1 LILTT
6 VNGFALRAEYR
17 FEKCDGSATTRS
29 SATISSLI
37 GKLTGDANITING
50 GQIKNGLR
58 VFGNGAMSIEHNKAL
73 DLVQDLT
80 IAFWV
85 NPEDKKRQALIV
97 KGGGS
102 GRAGSDAE
110 YSLVLWEN
118 GKFKYKHN
126 GTADIFSKSTI
137 PLDSWTHIVVVRDN
151 NLKTIKIYINGKL
164 DASLSYTID
173 PSSSNT
179 EKLLIGT
186 GEFYSATM
194 GNFAGTLDEIKIY
207 SIALSENE
215 IKKMYNSENGKK
227 YYTTVEC
234 ATPHKAPE
242 AVNDMADLPI
252 EGVITIDVLS
262 NDIIYDTDKCKFD
275 RSSVQIVSDI
285 KNSIISD
292 NNKTLTVTGEGIWKV
307 LINGSIEFISNSNF
321 YDNPTDIF
329 YSVSDSC
336 GGVSNKASI
345 SLTRVATIIPT
356 VEPTPTP
363 VPTATLTSTPTPSP
377 SIKKNVTIGDRVWY
391 DSNKNGLQD
400 SGEIG
405 VNGVIV
411 VLYNSKGEVLEKKTT
426 NGSGKYLFKDIKKGT
441 YTISF
446 NNLPKGYIF
455 TMPNV
460 GNDENI
466 DSDADSGGRVSNIVI
481 KRDNLTYDAGI
492 ISAVS
497 EPIINNGGVIGNS
510 NCNCDDYKS
519 SLPSINLV
527 GIFILSI
534 LMSVAGTL
542 SIQKKKFNFN
552 RQGE

>member
-1 LILTT
+1 MGYFKKLLIIGVVLILTT

-186 GEFYSATM
+186 GEF
-194 GNFAGTLDEIKIY
+194 
-207 SIALSENE
+207 
-215 IKKMYNSENGKK
+215 
-227 YYTTVEC
+227 
-234 ATPHKAPE
+234 
-242 AVNDMADLPI
+242 
-252 EGVITIDVLS
+252 
-262 NDIIYDTDKCKFD
+262 
-275 RSSVQIVSDI
+275 
-285 KNSIISD
+285 
-292 NNKTLTVTGEGIWKV
+292 
-307 LINGSIEFISNSNF
+307 
-321 YDNPTDIF
+321 
-329 YSVSDSC
+329 
-336 GGVSNKASI
+336 
-345 SLTRVATIIPT
+345 
-356 VEPTPTP
+356 
-363 VPTATLTSTPTPSP
+363 
-377 SIKKNVTIGDRVWY
+377 
-391 DSNKNGLQD
+391 
-400 SGEIG
+400 
-405 VNGVIV
+405 
-411 VLYNSKGEVLEKKTT
+411 
-426 NGSGKYLFKDIKKGT
+426 
-441 YTISF
+441 
-446 NNLPKGYIF
+446 
-455 TMPNV
+455 
-460 GNDENI
+460 
-466 DSDADSGGRVSNIVI
+466 
-481 KRDNLTYDAGI
+481 
-492 ISAVS
+492 
-497 EPIINNGGVIGNS
+497 
-510 NCNCDDYKS
+510 
-519 SLPSINLV
+519 
-527 GIFILSI
+527 
-534 LMSVAGTL
+534 
-542 SIQKKKFNFN
+542 
-552 RQGE
+552 